1 MSAARQKNKLRQPK
15 AVPILSHSTAWNRRP
30 STWRMGGPENDAYP
44 RASQRRAGVHH
55 FRRDREALVAR
66 PLFFALDA
74 GLEAAFAAV
83 AGGSTATASI
93 SRSPPSRASPEI
105 ASVVLAGRFWSDR

>member
-1 MSAARQKNKLRQPK
+1 M
-15 AVPILSHSTAWNRRP
+15 
-30 STWRMGGPENDAYP
+30 
-44 RASQRRAGVHH
+44 AGVHH